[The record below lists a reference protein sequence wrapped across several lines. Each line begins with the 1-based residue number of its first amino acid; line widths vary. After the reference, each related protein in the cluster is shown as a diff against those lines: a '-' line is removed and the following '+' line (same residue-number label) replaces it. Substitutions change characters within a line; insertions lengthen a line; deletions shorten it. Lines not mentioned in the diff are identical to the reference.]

1 MKTLAIKIKSNNFE
15 EEKDLIL
22 AYLSDLNF
30 EGFIEQEDSL
40 IGYIRIEEFDNFKSY
55 FQSIKHLFTNLIY
68 ETEFVEEK
76 NWNEVWESNYEP
88 VIINDQVLIKAPF
101 HKISN
106 KYEYEITINPKM
118 AFGTGHH
125 PTTAAMIEL
134 MIKHKEKFIN
144 KKIADIGCGTG
155 ILSIMASKLN
165 AKNIVAIDISTSA
178 IENTIE
184 NANLNNIKN
193 INCYEGS
200 IETIINEKFDIL
212 LANLTRNLIL
222 EQINIYSEIL
232 LQNGLLFLSGILST
246 DDIIVIKEA
255 SKFKFKFSEK
265 LVKNEWCALLFLKL
279 N

>member
-1 MKTLAIKIKSNNFE
+1 
-15 EEKDLIL
+15 
-22 AYLSDLNF
+22 
-30 EGFIEQEDSL
+30 
-40 IGYIRIEEFDNFKSY
+40 
-55 FQSIKHLFTNLIY
+55 LIY